1 MVTLDIAVERSTNS
15 RYGRDIIMKLDRVI
29 GCSILD
35 GWTVHMGQCDKARQ
49 DDRKEHGQTI

>member
-29 GCSILD
+29 GCSIYGRLD
-35 GWTVHMGQCDKARQ
+35 GPYGQCDKARQ